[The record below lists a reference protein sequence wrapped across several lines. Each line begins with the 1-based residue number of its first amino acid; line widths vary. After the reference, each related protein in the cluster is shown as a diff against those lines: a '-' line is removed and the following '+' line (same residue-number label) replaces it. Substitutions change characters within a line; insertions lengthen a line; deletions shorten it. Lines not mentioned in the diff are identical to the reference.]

1 MGKGKKP
8 SSMTPAFVRRL
19 NEECELIRET
29 NPYTHGCFGCL
40 AGWCSDVWEAATTNG
55 QRVNAKI
62 VGNLDNGGLGNGG
75 TKD

>member
-29 NPYTHGCFGCL
+29 NPYTHDCFGCIT
-40 AGWCSDVWEAATTNG
+40 GWCSDVWEAATTNG

-62 VGNLDNGGLGNGG
+62 VGNLDNGGLGDGG

>member
-8 SSMTPAFVRRL
+8 SSMTPAFIRRL

-29 NPYTHGCFGCL
+29 NPYTHDCFGCIT
-40 AGWCSDVWEAATTNG
+40 GWCSDVWEAATTNG

-62 VGNLDNGGLGNGG
+62 VGNLDNGGLSDG
-75 TKD
+75 